1 MPTATD
7 ELESREATFNR
18 KLERF
23 NKEKEDFQRQSD
35 NMKAEILAGLKKET
49 EYLAKLKA
57 EIGPKIAV
65 LEQSKKEAAAEVD
78 KLRLIRDEVTKQQGL
93 HSQAVS
99 DHAADAAG
107 FSKEKS
113 EFASWKKD
121 EAARLENER
130 ALANG
135 MTEKARILIEVTDK
149 RNADEA
155 LRLQSLA
162 SSVEKAKAEQA
173 DLNRK
178 AAEFHEEAKRKE
190 LILTGQISMQRKQM
204 DERQTALDARS
215 NTLDAQQKALDAQEK
230 SMSEREFLVKQDKDR
245 IEAAQK
251 TLDTANLHLQN
262 RELKFKKAKSEVEL
276 LVENSNL
283 SEELKGKTKAKVNEP
298 GD

>member
-1 MPTATD
+1 MPTMTED
-7 ELESREATFNR
+7 LESREATFQR
-18 KLERF
+18 KLDRF
-23 NKEKEDFQRQSD
+23 TKEKEDFQRQSD
-35 NMKAEILAGLKKET
+35 NMKAEILKGLKKET
-49 EYLAKLKA
+49 EHLEKLKA

-65 LEQSKKEAAAEVD
+65 LEQSRKEAAAEVD

-99 DHAADAAG
+99 DHAADSVA
-107 FSKEKS
+107 FSKEKA
-113 EFASWKKD
+113 EFAAWKKD

-135 MTEKARILIEVTDK
+135 MTEKARVLIEATDK
-149 RNADEA
+149 RNADEVV
-155 LRLQSLA
+155 RLQNLA
-162 SSVEKAKAEQA
+162 SSVEKAKAEQS
-173 DLNRK
+173 DLTRK

-190 LILTGQISMQRKQM
+190 LILTGQIAMRGKQL
-204 DERQTALDARS
+204 DERQTALDSRDNAL
-215 NTLDAQQKALDAQEK
+215 TAQKKAADEREK
-230 SMSEREFLVKQDKDR
+230 SLSEREFLVKQDKDR

-276 LVENSNL
+276 MVENSNL
-283 SEELKGKTKAKVNEP
+283 SEELKGKAKAKVNEP